1 MRCGRREN
9 RPRWWLLYVI
19 VMLALVTLGLV
30 DLSVERGLLRTTLE
44 AAATLAGFGLVRI
57 WLRSNR
63 IALDLQARR

>member
-1 MRCGRREN
+1 MRCGRTEG

-19 VMLALVTLGLV
+19 VMLALVAVGLV
-30 DLSVERGLLRTTLE
+30 DLSVESGLLRTTLE